1 LKKKNLR
8 AKKHLGQNFLYDPA
22 IAGRIAAGSGAGEGD
37 LVVELGPGR
46 GILTDA
52 LVATGARVLA
62 IELDPPLVEELRARY
77 AEQPRVEILHADLTT
92 VQLTPLLEERGARSC
107 RLAGNIPYYLT
118 RDVLFDFLVDHEA
131 VIDGAVIMVQR
142 EVGERIVSEP
152 GSRVYGITSVVLQSL
167 YEVRSVMKVSPGSFT
182 PRPRVASV
190 VLGFTPR
197 TSRHFREGELNA
209 FRELVKNLFGQ
220 RRKTIQNTLKSAY
233 GTDAEQLEEIQ
244 ERTGVDLGSRPEQLS
259 YEQFLDITRAL
270 AHNDQK

>member
-8 AKKHLGQNFLYDPA
+8 PKKHLGQNFLYDPA
-22 IAGRIAAGSGAGEGD
+22 IAGRIAAACGAAEDD

-62 IELDPPLVEELRARY
+62 VELDEPLVAELRTRY
-77 AEQPRVEILHADLTT
+77 AENGRVEILHADLTT
-92 VQLTPLLEERGARSC
+92 VRLTSLLAERGIERC

-118 RDVLFDFLVDHEA
+118 RDVLFDFLVEHHA
-131 VIDGAVIMVQR
+131 VIDGAVIMVQK

-167 YEVRSVMKVSPGSFT
+167 YDVRIAMKVLPGSFT
-182 PRPRVASV
+182 PRPKVASV
-190 VLGFTPR
+190 VLGFAPKEVR
-197 TSRHFREGELNA
+197 PFREGELEA
-209 FRELVKNLFGQ
+209 FRKLVKNLFGQ

-233 GTDAEQLEEIQ
+233 GIDAERLTGIQ
-244 ERTGVDLGSRPEQLS
+244 QKTGIELGSRPEQLS

-270 AHNDQK
+270 EHNDQE